1 MYFTKKNL
9 VELNMKFESERKLL
23 TAFNYSSLTDIVM
36 LLLIFFLLTS
46 QFVITTGVQVK
57 LPKSETSDTVNENQ
71 FIVTITKTNDIYFGS
86 DKISLAELGEKIL
99 QQKNQLDKNLVIKAD
114 KEVSIDILIKV
125 IDIAKGTGVNK
136 FTIATEKETL

>member
-1 MYFTKKNL
+1 
-9 VELNMKFESERKLL
+9 MKFESESKLL

-57 LPKSETSDTVNENQ
+57 LPKSETSETVNENQ

-86 DKISLAELGEKIL
+86 DRISLGELAEKIL
-99 QQKNQLDKNLVIKAD
+99 KTPEQHREKNLVIKAD
-114 KEVSIDILIKV
+114 KEVPIEILIKV
-125 IDIAKGTGVNK
+125 IDIAKSTGVNK

>member
-1 MYFTKKNL
+1 MR
-9 VELNMKFESERKLL
+9 FESDTKLL

-57 LPKSETSDTVNENQ
+57 LPKSETSEPVNENQ

-86 DKISLAELGEKIL
+86 EKISLGELADKIIKSPE
-99 QQKNQLDKNLVIKAD
+99 QQKERNLVIKAD
-114 KEVSIDILIKV
+114 KEVPIEILIKV
-125 IDIAKGTGVNK
+125 IDIAKSSGINK
-136 FTIATEKETL
+136 FTIATEKENL

>member
-1 MYFTKKNL
+1 
-9 VELNMKFESERKLL
+9 MKFESETKLL

-57 LPKSETSDTVNENQ
+57 LPKSETSEAINENQ

-86 DKISLAELGEKIL
+86 ERISLGELADKILRSPE
-99 QQKNQLDKNLVIKAD
+99 QQREKNLVIKAD
-114 KEVSIDILIKV
+114 KEVPIEILIKV
-125 IDIAKGTGVNK
+125 IDIAKSSGVNK
-136 FTIATEKETL
+136 FTIATEKENL

>member
-1 MYFTKKNL
+1 
-9 VELNMKFESERKLL
+9 MKFESETKLL

-57 LPKSETSDTVNENQ
+57 LPKSETSEPVNENQ

-86 DKISLAELGEKIL
+86 ERISLGELADKIIKSPE
-99 QQKNQLDKNLVIKAD
+99 QQRERNLVIKAD
-114 KEVSIDILIKV
+114 KEVSIEILIKV
-125 IDIAKGTGVNK
+125 IDIAKSSGINK
-136 FTIATEKETL
+136 FTIATEKESL

>member
-1 MYFTKKNL
+1 
-9 VELNMKFESERKLL
+9 MKFESETKLL

-57 LPKSETSDTVNENQ
+57 LPKSETSEPVNENQ

-86 DKISLAELGEKIL
+86 ERISLGELADKIIKSPE
-99 QQKNQLDKNLVIKAD
+99 QQRERNLVIKAD
-114 KEVSIDILIKV
+114 KEVAIEILIKV
-125 IDIAKGTGVNK
+125 IDIAKSSGINK
-136 FTIATEKETL
+136 FTIATEKESL

>member
-1 MYFTKKNL
+1 
-9 VELNMKFESERKLL
+9 MKFETETKLL

-57 LPKSETSDTVNENQ
+57 LPKSETSETVNENQ
-71 FIVTITKTNDIYFGS
+71 YVVTLTKTNDIYFGS
-86 DKISLAELGEKIL
+86 ERISLGELADKILKSPE
-99 QQKNQLDKNLVIKAD
+99 QQREKNLVIKAD
-114 KEVSIDILIKV
+114 KEVPIEILIKV
-125 IDIAKGTGVNK
+125 IDIAKSTGVNK

>member
-1 MYFTKKNL
+1 
-9 VELNMKFESERKLL
+9 MKFESESKLL

-57 LPKSETSDTVNENQ
+57 LPKSETSETVTENQ

-86 DKISLAELGEKIL
+86 ERISLGELADKILKFPE
-99 QQKNQLDKNLVIKAD
+99 QQKEKNLVIKAD
-114 KEVSIDILIKV
+114 KEVPIEILIKV
-125 IDIAKGTGVNK
+125 IDIAKSTGVNK
-136 FTIATEKETL
+136 FTIATEKEAL

>member
-1 MYFTKKNL
+1 
-9 VELNMKFESERKLL
+9 MKFESETKLL

-57 LPKSETSDTVNENQ
+57 LPKSETSEPVNENQ

-86 DKISLAELGEKIL
+86 EKISLGELADKIIKSPE
-99 QQKNQLDKNLVIKAD
+99 QQRERNLVIKAD
-114 KEVSIDILIKV
+114 KEVPIEILIKV
-125 IDIAKGTGVNK
+125 IDIAKSSGVNK
-136 FTIATEKETL
+136 FTIATEKESL

>member
-1 MYFTKKNL
+1 
-9 VELNMKFESERKLL
+9 MKFESETKLL

-57 LPKSETSDTVNENQ
+57 LPKSDTSEPVNENQ

-86 DKISLAELGEKIL
+86 ERISLGELADKIIKSPE
-99 QQKNQLDKNLVIKAD
+99 QQRERNLVIKAD
-114 KEVSIDILIKV
+114 KEVPIEILIKV
-125 IDIAKGTGVNK
+125 IDIAKSSGINK
-136 FTIATEKETL
+136 FTIATEKESL

>member
-1 MYFTKKNL
+1 
-9 VELNMKFESERKLL
+9 MKFESETKLL

-57 LPKSETSDTVNENQ
+57 LPKSETSEPVNENE

-86 DKISLAELGEKIL
+86 ERISLGELADKIIKSPE
-99 QQKNQLDKNLVIKAD
+99 QQRERNLVIKAD
-114 KEVSIDILIKV
+114 KEVAIEILIKV
-125 IDIAKGTGVNK
+125 IDIAKSSGINK
-136 FTIATEKETL
+136 FTIATEKESL

>member
-1 MYFTKKNL
+1 
-9 VELNMKFESERKLL
+9 MKFESETKLL

-57 LPKSETSDTVNENQ
+57 LPKSETSEPVNENQ

-86 DKISLAELGEKIL
+86 ERISLGELADKIIKSPE
-99 QQKNQLDKNLVIKAD
+99 QQRERNLVIKAD
-114 KEVSIDILIKV
+114 KEVAIVILIKV
-125 IDIAKGTGVNK
+125 IDIAKSSGINK
-136 FTIATEKETL
+136 FTIATEKESL

>member
-1 MYFTKKNL
+1 
-9 VELNMKFESERKLL
+9 MKFESETKLL

-57 LPKSETSDTVNENQ
+57 LPKSETSETINENQ

-86 DKISLAELGEKIL
+86 ERISLSELADKILKSPE
-99 QQKNQLDKNLVIKAD
+99 QQREKNLVIKAD
-114 KEVSIDILIKV
+114 KEVPIEILIKV
-125 IDIAKGTGVNK
+125 IDIAKSSGVNK
-136 FTIATEKETL
+136 FTIATEKENL

>member
-1 MYFTKKNL
+1 
-9 VELNMKFESERKLL
+9 MKFESETKLL

-57 LPKSETSDTVNENQ
+57 LPKSETSEPVNENQ

-86 DKISLAELGEKIL
+86 ERISLGELADKIIKSPE
-99 QQKNQLDKNLVIKAD
+99 QQRERNLVIKAD
-114 KEVSIDILIKV
+114 KEVPIEILIKV
-125 IDIAKGTGVNK
+125 IDIAKSSGINK
-136 FTIATEKETL
+136 FTIATEKESL

>member
-1 MYFTKKNL
+1 
-9 VELNMKFESERKLL
+9 MKFESETKLL

-57 LPKSETSDTVNENQ
+57 LPKSETSEPVNENQ

-86 DKISLAELGEKIL
+86 DRISLGELADKIIKSPE
-99 QQKNQLDKNLVIKAD
+99 QRREPNLVIKAD
-114 KEVSIDILIKV
+114 KEVPIEILIKV
-125 IDIAKGTGVNK
+125 IDIAKSSGINK
-136 FTIATEKETL
+136 FTIATEKERL

>member
-1 MYFTKKNL
+1 MR
-9 VELNMKFESERKLL
+9 FESDTKLL

-57 LPKSETSDTVNENQ
+57 LPKSETSEPVNENQ

-86 DKISLAELGEKIL
+86 EKISLGELADKIIKSPE
-99 QQKNQLDKNLVIKAD
+99 QQKERNLVIKAD
-114 KEVSIDILIKV
+114 KEIPIEILIKV
-125 IDIAKGTGVNK
+125 IDIAKSSGINK
-136 FTIATEKETL
+136 FTIATEKENL

>member
-1 MYFTKKNL
+1 
-9 VELNMKFESERKLL
+9 MKFESETKLL

-57 LPKSETSDTVNENQ
+57 LPKSETAETIAENQ

-86 DKISLAELGEKIL
+86 DRISLGELADRIIRFPD
-99 QQKNQLDKNLVIKAD
+99 QQREKNLVIKAD
-114 KEVSIDILIKV
+114 KEVPIDILIKV
-125 IDIAKGTGVNK
+125 IDIAKSSGVNK
-136 FTIATEKETL
+136 FTIATEKEML